1 MECVDTAFAR
11 GTPVLRKGRAARAAA
26 MFALLAPLLGGCAGM
41 NGLSGGLFT
50 RGDADTPYGA
60 YLAGRHAASVN
71 DNLKAGDFYD
81 KALADQPNDPVILD
95 RAFMSALVG
104 GDMDRAIPLAR
115 RLVAL
120 NSGERMPRLT
130 LALAELK
137 SGDYRQAREQ
147 IAAAA
152 PGPFTALVGTLT
164 AAWAAVG
171 EGDKDLALE
180 QIGTF
185 SGRAA
190 FTLFSSFHEGL
201 MLEVLG
207 DENGAGEAYA
217 EAMETSGGG
226 SIRIVEAYASY
237 LQRQGRADEARAV
250 LEGFLELSPDHPL
263 ARDALTRLAGGET
276 LPPLVNDAAE
286 GTAEALYGLGSALA
300 SDTSSNLAELYLRLA
315 LYMRPDF
322 DIAQSLLAGTYEQQK
337 RWADAVA
344 AYGKVGTDSPL
355 AMNARIQTALAL
367 NEMER
372 QAEAIGVLEGAAKR
386 NPQAV
391 EPVVAMGDIY
401 RAAENYAAAA
411 AQYERAIA
419 LSGEP
424 DSSDWTLY
432 YARGICFERLGEWD
446 KAEADLLLALS
457 MSDEHPLVLNYL
469 GYSWVEQ
476 HRNLDEALA
485 MIEKAVERRPNDGF
499 IVDSLGWARYRL
511 GEYDLAVK
519 YLERAAELQPGD
531 PTINE
536 HLGDAFWKVGR
547 KIEARFQWSHALS
560 MKPEA
565 KRESIL
571 RTKLDLG
578 LEAGERAENDLKG
591 SMPAGAA
598 GS

>member
-1 MECVDTAFAR
+1 MECVDTALAR

-26 MFALLAPLLGGCAGM
+26 MLALLAPLLGGCAGS
-41 NGLSGGLFT
+41 NGIFS
-50 RGDADTPYGA
+50 RGEADTPYGA

-71 DNLKAGDFYD
+71 DNLRASDFYS
-81 KALADQPNDPVILD
+81 KALADEPSDPVILD

-120 NSGERMPRLT
+120 NSGERMPRVT
-130 LALAELK
+130 LALVGVK
-137 SGDYRQAREQ
+137 SGDYAQAREE

-164 AAWAAVG
+164 VAWAAVG
-171 EGDKDLALE
+171 EGDREMALE
-180 QIGTF
+180 RIGTF
-185 SGRAA
+185 DGRAA
-190 FTLFSSFHEGL
+190 FALFRSFHEGL

-207 DENGAGEAYA
+207 DEAGAGEAYG

-263 ARDALTRLAGGET
+263 AADALKRLTGGEA
-276 LPPLVNDAAE
+276 LPPLVNNAAE

-322 DIAQSLLAGTYEQQK
+322 DIAQSLLAGTYEQQE

-344 AYGKVGTDSPL
+344 AYGKVGAGSPL

-367 NEMER
+367 NAMDR
-372 QAEAIGVLEGAAKR
+372 RAEAIRVLESAAKK
-386 NPQAV
+386 NPRAV

-401 RAAENYAAAA
+401 RAAEEYAAAA

-432 YARGICFERLGEWD
+432 YARGISLERLGQWD
-446 KAEADLLLALS
+446 KAEADLVLALS
-457 MSDEHPLVLNYL
+457 MSNEHPLVLNYL

-511 GEYDLAVK
+511 GEYELAVK

-536 HLGDAFWKVGR
+536 HLGDALWKVGR

-560 MKPEA
+560 MEPEA
-565 KRESIL
+565 RREGIL

-578 LEAGERAENDLKG
+578 LEAGERAETDLKSG
-591 SMPAGAA
+591 LPAGAA